1 MPAFALEVVTPER
14 VAYSGQVASL
24 QAPGSEGS
32 FGVLAGH
39 IPLLTS
45 LQIGRLRFVEEDG
58 NEVQMAISGGF
69 VEVGREQVAVL
80 AETAERIE
88 EIDVER
94 ARVFAPARRG
104 TPRPSARRTRGDRR
118 SAGAGGVG
126 ARHQSPP
133 HVRVNFYRITCK
145 AKALAIAFA
154 SVFCMGQWLATRCSE
169 RRAPYGPDRRM
180 PMPRG
185 PLIR

>member
-45 LQIGRLRFVEEDG
+45 LQIGRLRFVEEG
-58 NEVQMAISGGF
+58 GSEVQMAISGGF

-80 AETAERIE
+80 AETAERVE
-88 EIDVER
+88 EIDVARAEAARQRAEERLAR
-94 ARVFAPARRG
+94 AREERVDVAR
-104 TPRPSARRTRGDRR
+104 AE
-118 SAGAGGVG
+118 A
-126 ARHQSPP
+126 
-133 HVRVNFYRITCK
+133 
-145 AKALAIAFA
+145 ALA
-154 SVFCMGQWLATRCSE
+154 
-169 RRAPYGPDRRM
+169 RAINRLRIGS
-180 PMPRG
+180 
-185 PLIR
+185 

>member
-1 MPAFALEVVTPER
+1 MPAFSLEVVTPER

-45 LQIGRLRFVEEDG
+45 LQIGGLRFVEEG
-58 NEVQMAISGGF
+58 GSEVQMAISGGF

-80 AETAERIE
+80 AETAERVE

-94 ARVFAPARRG
+94 AE
-104 TPRPSARRTRGDRR
+104 SARQRAEERL
-118 SAGAGGVG
+118 
-126 ARHQSPP
+126 ARAQEEQID
-133 HVRVNFYRITCK
+133 VAR
-145 AKALAIAFA
+145 AQAALA
-154 SVFCMGQWLATRCSE
+154 
-169 RRAPYGPDRRM
+169 RAINR
-180 PMPRG
+180 
-185 PLIR
+185 IRVGS

>member
-45 LQIGRLRFVEEDG
+45 LQIGRLRFVEEG
-58 NEVQMAISGGF
+58 GTEVQMAISGGF

-80 AETAERIE
+80 AETAERVE
-88 EIDVER
+88 EIDVARAEAARQRAEERLAR
-94 ARVFAPARRG
+94 AREERVDVAR
-104 TPRPSARRTRGDRR
+104 AE
-118 SAGAGGVG
+118 A
-126 ARHQSPP
+126 
-133 HVRVNFYRITCK
+133 
-145 AKALAIAFA
+145 ALA
-154 SVFCMGQWLATRCSE
+154 
-169 RRAPYGPDRRM
+169 RAINRLRIGS
-180 PMPRG
+180 
-185 PLIR
+185 

>member
-14 VAYSGQVASL
+14 VAYSGQVSSL

-32 FGVLAGH
+32 FGVLSGH
-39 IPLLTS
+39 VPLLTA

-58 NEVQMAISGGF
+58 GEIQMAISGGF

-94 ARVFAPARRG
+94 AE
-104 TPRPSARRTRGDRR
+104 SARQRAEERL
-118 SAGAGGVG
+118 
-126 ARHQSPP
+126 
-133 HVRVNFYRITCK
+133 
-145 AKALAIAFA
+145 AKARTEEEVDVARAQAALSRAINRLHT
-154 SVFCMGQWLATRCSE
+154 SS
-169 RRAPYGPDRRM
+169 
-180 PMPRG
+180 
-185 PLIR
+185 

>member
-39 IPLLTS
+39 VPLLTS
-45 LQIGRLRFVEEDG
+45 LQIGGLRFVEEDG

-80 AETAERIE
+80 AETAERVE
-88 EIDVER
+88 EIDVARAEAARQRAEERLARVQEERVDVAR
-94 ARVFAPARRG
+94 ARG
-104 TPRPSARRTRGDRR
+104 RT
-118 SAGAGGVG
+118 GAGD
-126 ARHQSPP
+126 QS
-133 HVRVNFYRITCK
+133 H
-145 AKALAIAFA
+145 
-154 SVFCMGQWLATRCSE
+154 S
-169 RRAPYGPDRRM
+169 RR
-180 PMPRG
+180 
-185 PLIR
+185 

>member
-39 IPLLTS
+39 VPLLTS
-45 LQIGRLRFVEEDG
+45 LQIGGLRFVEEG
-58 NEVQMAISGGF
+58 GSEVQMAISGGF

-80 AETAERIE
+80 AETAERVE

-94 ARVFAPARRG
+94 AE
-104 TPRPSARRTRGDRR
+104 SARQRAEERL
-118 SAGAGGVG
+118 
-126 ARHQSPP
+126 ARAQEEQID
-133 HVRVNFYRITCK
+133 VAR
-145 AKALAIAFA
+145 AQAALA
-154 SVFCMGQWLATRCSE
+154 
-169 RRAPYGPDRRM
+169 RAINR
-180 PMPRG
+180 
-185 PLIR
+185 IRVGS

>member
-1 MPAFALEVVTPER
+1 MPAFSLEIVTPER
-14 VAYSGQVASL
+14 VAYSGQVTSL

-39 IPLLTS
+39 IPLLTA
-45 LQIGRLRFVEEDG
+45 LQIGRLRFVEEEG

-94 ARVFAPARRG
+94 AE
-104 TPRPSARRTRGDRR
+104 SARQRAEERL
-118 SAGAGGVG
+118 
-126 ARHQSPP
+126 
-133 HVRVNFYRITCK
+133 
-145 AKALAIAFA
+145 AKARTEEEVDVARAQAALSRAINRLHT
-154 SVFCMGQWLATRCSE
+154 SS
-169 RRAPYGPDRRM
+169 
-180 PMPRG
+180 
-185 PLIR
+185 

>member
-80 AETAERIE
+80 AETAERVE
-88 EIDVER
+88 EIDLARAEAARQRAEER
-94 ARVFAPARRG
+94 LARAQEERVDVAR
-104 TPRPSARRTRGDRR
+104 AE
-118 SAGAGGVG
+118 A
-126 ARHQSPP
+126 
-133 HVRVNFYRITCK
+133 
-145 AKALAIAFA
+145 ALA
-154 SVFCMGQWLATRCSE
+154 
-169 RRAPYGPDRRM
+169 RAINR
-180 PMPRG
+180 
-185 PLIR
+185 IRIGS

>member
-39 IPLLTS
+39 VPLLTS

-69 VEVGREQVAVL
+69 VEVGHEQVAVL
-80 AETAERIE
+80 AETAERVE
-88 EIDVER
+88 EIDVARAEAARQRAEERLAR
-94 ARVFAPARRG
+94 AREERVDVAR
-104 TPRPSARRTRGDRR
+104 AQ
-118 SAGAGGVG
+118 A
-126 ARHQSPP
+126 
-133 HVRVNFYRITCK
+133 
-145 AKALAIAFA
+145 ALA
-154 SVFCMGQWLATRCSE
+154 
-169 RRAPYGPDRRM
+169 RAINRLRE
-180 PMPRG
+180 
-185 PLIR
+185 

>member
-1 MPAFALEVVTPER
+1 MPAFSLEVVTPER

-24 QAPGSEGS
+24 QAPGSEGG

-80 AETAERIE
+80 AETAERVE
-88 EIDVER
+88 EIDVARAEAARQRAEERLAR
-94 ARVFAPARRG
+94 AREERVDVAR
-104 TPRPSARRTRGDRR
+104 AQ
-118 SAGAGGVG
+118 A
-126 ARHQSPP
+126 
-133 HVRVNFYRITCK
+133 
-145 AKALAIAFA
+145 ALA
-154 SVFCMGQWLATRCSE
+154 
-169 RRAPYGPDRRM
+169 RAINR
-180 PMPRG
+180 
-185 PLIR
+185 IRIGS

>member
-14 VAYSGQVASL
+14 VAYSGQVSSL

-58 NEVQMAISGGF
+58 NEVKMAISGGF
-69 VEVGREQVAVL
+69 VEVRREQVAVL

-94 ARVFAPARRG
+94 AEAARQRAEERLARVQEEGVDVAR
-104 TPRPSARRTRGDRR
+104 AQ
-118 SAGAGGVG
+118 A
-126 ARHQSPP
+126 
-133 HVRVNFYRITCK
+133 
-145 AKALAIAFA
+145 ALA
-154 SVFCMGQWLATRCSE
+154 
-169 RRAPYGPDRRM
+169 RAINRLRE
-180 PMPRG
+180 
-185 PLIR
+185 

>member
-80 AETAERIE
+80 AETAERVE
-88 EIDVER
+88 EIDLARAEAARQRAEERLAR
-94 ARVFAPARRG
+94 AREERVDVAR
-104 TPRPSARRTRGDRR
+104 AE
-118 SAGAGGVG
+118 A
-126 ARHQSPP
+126 
-133 HVRVNFYRITCK
+133 
-145 AKALAIAFA
+145 ALA
-154 SVFCMGQWLATRCSE
+154 
-169 RRAPYGPDRRM
+169 RAINR
-180 PMPRG
+180 
-185 PLIR
+185 IRIGS

>member
-58 NEVQMAISGGF
+58 NEVKMAISGGF

-80 AETAERIE
+80 AETAERVE
-88 EIDVER
+88 EIDVARAEAARQRAEER
-94 ARVFAPARRG
+94 LARVQEERVDVAR
-104 TPRPSARRTRGDRR
+104 AQ
-118 SAGAGGVG
+118 A
-126 ARHQSPP
+126 
-133 HVRVNFYRITCK
+133 
-145 AKALAIAFA
+145 ALA
-154 SVFCMGQWLATRCSE
+154 
-169 RRAPYGPDRRM
+169 RAINR
-180 PMPRG
+180 
-185 PLIR
+185 IRVGS

>member
-39 IPLLTS
+39 VPLLTS

-80 AETAERIE
+80 AETAERVE

-94 ARVFAPARRG
+94 AEAARQRAEERLARAREERVDVAR
-104 TPRPSARRTRGDRR
+104 AE
-118 SAGAGGVG
+118 A
-126 ARHQSPP
+126 
-133 HVRVNFYRITCK
+133 
-145 AKALAIAFA
+145 ALA
-154 SVFCMGQWLATRCSE
+154 
-169 RRAPYGPDRRM
+169 RAINRLRVGS
-180 PMPRG
+180 
-185 PLIR
+185 

>member
-39 IPLLTS
+39 VPLLTS

-80 AETAERIE
+80 AETAERVE
-88 EIDVER
+88 EIDVARAEAARQRAEERLAR
-94 ARVFAPARRG
+94 AREERVDVAR
-104 TPRPSARRTRGDRR
+104 AE
-118 SAGAGGVG
+118 A
-126 ARHQSPP
+126 
-133 HVRVNFYRITCK
+133 
-145 AKALAIAFA
+145 ALA
-154 SVFCMGQWLATRCSE
+154 
-169 RRAPYGPDRRM
+169 RAVNR
-180 PMPRG
+180 
-185 PLIR
+185 IRIGS

>member
-1 MPAFALEVVTPER
+1 MPAFSLEVVTPER

-88 EIDVER
+88 EIDVARAEAARQRAEER
-94 ARVFAPARRG
+94 L
-104 TPRPSARRTRGDRR
+104 
-118 SAGAGGVG
+118 
-126 ARHQSPP
+126 
-133 HVRVNFYRITCK
+133 
-145 AKALAIAFA
+145 AKARTEEIDVARAQAALA
-154 SVFCMGQWLATRCSE
+154 
-169 RRAPYGPDRRM
+169 RALNRLRTSS
-180 PMPRG
+180 
-185 PLIR
+185 

>member
-24 QAPGSEGS
+24 QVPGSEGS

-39 IPLLTS
+39 VPLLTS

-94 ARVFAPARRG
+94 AEAARQRAEE
-104 TPRPSARRTRGDRR
+104 RLARQRAEQEEIDI
-118 SAGAGGVG
+118 
-126 ARHQSPP
+126 ARAQ
-133 HVRVNFYRITCK
+133 T
-145 AKALAIAFA
+145 ALARA
-154 SVFCMGQWLATRCSE
+154 SNRLRTSS
-169 RRAPYGPDRRM
+169 
-180 PMPRG
+180 
-185 PLIR
+185 